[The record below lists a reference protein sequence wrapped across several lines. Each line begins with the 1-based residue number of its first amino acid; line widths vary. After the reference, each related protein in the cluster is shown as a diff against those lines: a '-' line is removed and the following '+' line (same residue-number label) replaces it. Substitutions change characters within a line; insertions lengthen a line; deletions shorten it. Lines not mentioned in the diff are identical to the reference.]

1 MKDLCFKKVHRDKM
15 KNYAEFYEKLT
26 KPIKTRSKWLYLSDT
41 FTLPFLDSKEWDGF
55 NTFCFHS
62 GNILYITVII

>member
-1 MKDLCFKKVHRDKM
+1 MALFCKS
-15 KNYAEFYEKLT
+15 
-26 KPIKTRSKWLYLSDT
+26 SKFFNNQNNALYLSDT